1 VPIGIPNQHIDP
13 ADLTRK
19 KILIVLPIITA
30 RTNVIL
36 EVVKAAESLT
46 IILRPTIFDISL
58 ITE

>member
-30 RTNVIL
+30 RTNAIL
-36 EVVKAAESLT
+36 EVVKAA
-46 IILRPTIFDISL
+46 RISDNNL
-58 ITE
+58 ASYNL